1 MSRVIAKSSKKRTR
15 DKICN
20 LEYKKQKRQDWDHK
34 AYHDVQLP
42 NEGGDM
48 HIIQHLV
55 HHDMPNLVSSAFYT
69 FPFIC
74 HNKRSNLTRRAVI
87 THGIEG
93 HERIRR
99 ITRGANIRR
108 NSSFKDND
116 AHEHI
121 QCVLLGHLFA

>member
-20 LEYKKQKRQDWDHK
+20 LEYKKQKRQDWNHK

-55 HHDMPNLVSSAFYT
+55 HHDMPCDPNLVSSAFYT

-87 THGIEG
+87 THERTRKEYGVLRE
-93 HERIRR
+93 ERI
-99 ITRGANIRR
+99 
-108 NSSFKDND
+108 
-116 AHEHI
+116 
-121 QCVLLGHLFA
+121 FAVSAVSRTTTHMNTFNVCY